1 MNGIIVM
8 RSLKELLY
16 VVLLHLEKEGRIDY
30 GLCSFN
36 MNLLRN
42 SIISSDEYYVLDDLI
57 WKYVEGLYLFPS
69 GLYEARV
76 EWLKERIE
84 EIE

>member
-1 MNGIIVM
+1 M
-8 RSLKELLY
+8 RNLKELLQ

-36 MNLLRN
+36 LNLLRN
-42 SIISSDEYYVLDDLI
+42 SIISSEEYDVLDGFI
-57 WKYVEGLYLFPS
+57 WEYVKGLYLFES

-76 EWLKERIE
+76 NWLKERIE